1 VYSTTGLTILIYTV
15 TRFVCVNPDRF
26 DWFNIYNRLPAFS
39 NIFHVFI
46 LTWLGQLGDD
56 KKTHV
61 FVVSIFYTLMCS
73 STEARSAAFSVF
85 LLMIRF
91 YQVLLLQVMMMF
103 YGMSTSFCAS
113 LSNSVPPYLIV
124 FLLPPVEMSIHNHIS
139 CSHLYRRQNISQS
152 CLVFH

>member
-1 VYSTTGLTILIYTV
+1 MYSTTGLTILIYTV

-46 LTWLGQLGDD
+46 LTWLGQLADD

-73 STEARSAAFSVF
+73 STDARSAAFSFDDQILPSLTVASYDDVLWYVYLF
-85 LLMIRF
+85 LC
-91 YQVLLLQVMMMF
+91 V
-103 YGMSTSFCAS
+103 S
-113 LSNSVPPYLIV
+113 L
-124 FLLPPVEMSIHNHIS
+124 
-139 CSHLYRRQNISQS
+139 
-152 CLVFH
+152 